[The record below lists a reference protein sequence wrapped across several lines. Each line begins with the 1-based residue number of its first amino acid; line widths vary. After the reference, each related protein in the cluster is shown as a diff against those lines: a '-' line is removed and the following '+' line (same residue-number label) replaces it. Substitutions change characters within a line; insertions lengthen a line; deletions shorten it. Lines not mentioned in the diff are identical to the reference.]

1 MNDFDKTVP
10 NFFFCFK
17 INIFYCV
24 KTKNELLFR
33 KLLLNL
39 LILFFTCSQFWLFLE

>member
-1 MNDFDKTVP
+1 MNDFDKTST

-24 KTKNELLFR
+24 KTKNELLFQ
-33 KLLLNL
+33 KVTSEFINPFFHLLSVLAV
-39 LILFFTCSQFWLFLE
+39 S